1 MALVVALRADLADVA
16 LVAAVIIVVEDLRST
31 AFGKQGMDFRIE
43 RGTLTTCNLTPC
55 DLALGPFSH
64 RHLHKE
70 KRKTKTKNAS
80 GREAFGQA

>member
-1 MALVVALRADLADVA
+1 MALVVALGAHLADVTF
-16 LVAAVIIVVEDLRST
+16 VAIIIIEDFRS
-31 AFGKQGMDFRIE
+31 APPWKQRVDFRIDC
-43 RGTLTTCNLTPC
+43 GTLATCNLTPC

-80 GREAFGQA
+80 EAEALGQA